1 MAQLDELTGDTEET
15 VETAQ
20 TESEQ
25 APDSIVGT
33 LMVRVARTTL
43 GSDSDSEEEQ
53 SPQLTP
59 VDPGVPSPV
68 AAKVAADT
76 DPVAGQGDASSAE
89 DL

>member
-43 GSDSDSEEEQ
+43 GNDSDSEDDQ
-53 SPQLTP
+53 NQQLSS
-59 VDPGVPSPV
+59 VDSAPV
-68 AAKVAADT
+68 AAKTAADI
-76 DPVAGQGDASSAE
+76 DPFRAWVSSSR
-89 DL
+89 